1 MIQTLNHRCHHWNWI
16 GLWSCFFTMAGCSQ
30 VKDKIAY
37 RFENP
42 VHSLLRMQ
50 QDHPSSKPDLQPQDT
65 MRAEDLLP
73 SKILTLNT
81 SRSIS
86 VRANPGIHAA
96 RARLSAAVARL
107 DEARSRFQP
116 TVVLTHTSART
127 LHTPVS
133 RNRLN
138 TLLQPPA
145 ALPSELEP
153 TSFAVTTLLNA
164 IRLPL
169 FGIGKPVG
177 NTNSFSEHASALT
190 VSWTLFDGFIRDAQM
205 SAARHLQN
213 ATSHSLIDIERL
225 IVNAVDNAY
234 YQVQLAQ
241 EQLRIA
247 KADEGFSQEQWEET
261 SKLHKAGRAT
271 RADVDNFR
279 VRVLAAQTNLTAS
292 IGRRDTGRVVLAELM
307 GLESSMLPSDLKLSL
322 LMDESDEEMAIP
334 DVGQWLDRALMNRP
348 DLRQLKEI
356 LQSEKDNVQAARG
369 LYSPVITLNGSWGF
383 DHRDNLRYASEDQ
396 SSAGTVEVR
405 WELYTGGRRKAQVRL
420 AESLYEESVANAR
433 NLKLSIQSEVRSAV
447 INLTDAQEQIL
458 LQRENLI
465 TARENRRSVQAAYV
479 AGKEKLTRL
488 NEAQR
493 DFISAE
499 ANLALARIRL
509 RQAWSDLYAAA
520 SAYHEYINPGP

>member
-1 MIQTLNHRCHHWNWI
+1 
-16 GLWSCFFTMAGCSQ
+16 MAGCSH
-30 VKDKIAY
+30 VENKIAY

-42 VHSLLRMQ
+42 VQSLPRQQ
-50 QDHPSSKPDLQPQDT
+50 QDFSPVKPDLQPQDS

-86 VRANPGIHAA
+86 VRSNPGIHAA
-96 RARLSAAVARL
+96 RSRLAAAVARL

-116 TVVLTHTSART
+116 TAVITHSSART
-127 LHTPVS
+127 FHTPIS

-138 TLLQPPA
+138 TLLQPPP

-164 IRLPL
+164 IRRPL

-177 NTNSFSEHASALT
+177 NTNSFSEHSSAFT
-190 VSWTLFDGFIRDAQM
+190 VSWTLFDGFIRNAQV
-205 SAARHLQN
+205 SSARHLQH
-213 ATSHSLIDIERL
+213 ATSHSLIDVERL
-225 IVNAVDNAY
+225 IVSSVDNAY

-247 KADEGFSQEQWEET
+247 KADEEFSQEQWEET

-292 IGRRDTGRVVLAELM
+292 IGRRDTGRVILAELM
-307 GLESSMLPSDLKLSL
+307 GLDSAMLPSDLKLSL

-334 DVGQWLDRALMNRP
+334 DVDQWLDRALMNRP
-348 DLRQLKEI
+348 DLRQLHEI
-356 LQSEKDNVQAARG
+356 LQSEKDNIQTARG
-369 LYSPVITLNGSWGF
+369 MYSPVITLNGSWGF
-383 DHRDNLRYASEDQ
+383 DHSANLRYSSDDQ

-405 WELYTGGRRKAQVRL
+405 WELYTGGRRKAQVRI
-420 AESLYEESVANAR
+420 AESLYDEALANAR
-433 NLKLSIQSEVRSAV
+433 SLKLSIQSEVRSAV
-447 INLTDAQEQIL
+447 INLADAQEQIR

-493 DFISAE
+493 DFIAAE

-509 RQAWSDLYAAA
+509 RRAWSDLFAAA